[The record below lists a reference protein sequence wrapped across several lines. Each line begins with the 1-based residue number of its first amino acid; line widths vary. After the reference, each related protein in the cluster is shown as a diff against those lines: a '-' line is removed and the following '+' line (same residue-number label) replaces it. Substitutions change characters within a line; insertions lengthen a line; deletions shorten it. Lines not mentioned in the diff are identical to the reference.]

1 MTHVLLKRSGVTPYY
16 LLYLEGKGSHMGGTN
31 RQWELG
37 NFLGNA
43 TSSVQGWIALAVTL
57 VGIIAVGYAIWIIV
71 TGLMSQGK
79 KQTNWA
85 IAIILLLVG
94 GALSA
99 TGGFGFV
106 QRIARSGQAT
116 IGELGSGTIVM
127 DYLTMLPF

>member
-1 MTHVLLKRSGVTPYY
+1 MFSNLLVGAV
-16 LLYLEGKGSHMGGTN
+16 N

-43 TSSVQGWIALAVTL
+43 TDEVQFWISLVVTL
-57 VGIIAVGYAIWIIV
+57 VGIVAVGYAIWIIV

-85 IAIILLLVG
+85 VAIILLLVG

-106 QRIARSGQAT
+106 QDIARSGQAT
-116 IGELGSGTIVM
+116 IGELGSGMITL
-127 DYLTMLPF
+127 DYLKLFIK

>member
-1 MTHVLLKRSGVTPYY
+1 
-16 LLYLEGKGSHMGGTN
+16 MGGVN
-31 RQWELG
+31 NSWELG
-37 NFLGNA
+37 KFLSNS
-43 TSSVQGWIALAVTL
+43 TDTVQGWIALAVTL
-57 VGIIAVGYAIWIIV
+57 VGIIAVGYAIWLIV

-85 IAIILLLVG
+85 LAIILLLVG

-116 IGELGSGTIVM
+116 IGELGNGTIVF
-127 DYLTMLPF
+127 DYLTLFSTML

>member
-1 MTHVLLKRSGVTPYY
+1 MFSNLL
-16 LLYLEGKGSHMGGTN
+16 LGSVN

-37 NFLGNA
+37 RFLGNS
-43 TSSVQGWIALAVTL
+43 TSTIQGWISLAVTL
-57 VGIIAVGYAIWIIV
+57 VGIVAVGYAIWIIV

-116 IGELGSGTIVM
+116 IGELGSGTIVF
-127 DYLTMLPF
+127 DYFPLLTIFF